1 MLVPKYS
8 LHFPLLCIVVNYYK
22 LFSGNFVDNVF
33 KQLNGNEVNY
43 CSNQVVS
50 RVVDDLLP
58 AASDQTVLNLIEH
71 FEKDLRPICC
81 DQFASHV
88 LQQLLHIATYRAYKN
103 VFILYL

>member
-1 MLVPKYS
+1 MNCYLISKI
-8 LHFPLLCIVVNYYK
+8 LLT
-22 LFSGNFVDNVF
+22 GNFVDNVF
-33 KQLNGNEVNY
+33 KQLDGNEVNY

-58 AASDQTVLNLIEH
+58 EASDQTVLNLIGH

-88 LQQLLHIATYRAYKN
+88 LQQLLHVATYRAHN
-103 VFILYL
+103 VCIPTSFISIK

>member
-1 MLVPKYS
+1 M
-8 LHFPLLCIVVNYYK
+8 
-22 LFSGNFVDNVF
+22 DNVF

-58 AASDQTVLNLIEH
+58 QASDTTVLNLIEH
-71 FEKDLRPICC
+71 FEKDLRPICS

-88 LQQLLHIATYRAYKN
+88 LQQLLHVATYRAYK
-103 VFILYL
+103 VFIN

>member
-1 MLVPKYS
+1 MK
-8 LHFPLLCIVVNYYK
+8 K
-22 LFSGNFVDNVF
+22 LFIGIFVDNVF
-33 KQLNGNEVNY
+33 KQLSGNEVNY

-58 AASDQTVLNLIEH
+58 NASDLTVLNLIEH

-88 LQQLLHIATYRAYKN
+88 LQQLLHVATYRAYN
-103 VFILYL
+103 VIYLNLFFIIYLNLKVKLYMK

>member
-1 MLVPKYS
+1 MLQLKYYIKYIKKK
-8 LHFPLLCIVVNYYK
+8 FTGI
-22 LFSGNFVDNVF
+22 FVDNVF

-58 AASDQTVLNLIEH
+58 SASDQTVLNLIKH
-71 FEKDLRPICC
+71 FEIDLRPICC

-88 LQQLLHIATYRAYKN
+88 LQQLLHVAIYRAYK
-103 VFILYL
+103 VFIFL

>member
-1 MLVPKYS
+1 MNGCYFLAI
-8 LHFPLLCIVVNYYK
+8 LLNLLKC
-22 LFSGNFVDNVF
+22 FAGNFVDNVF

-58 AASDQTVLNLIEH
+58 QASDMTVFNLIEH
-71 FEKDLRPICC
+71 FEKDLRPICS

-88 LQQLLHIATYRAYKN
+88 LQQLLHVATYRAYK
-103 VFILYL
+103 VFIH

>member
-1 MLVPKYS
+1 M
-8 LHFPLLCIVVNYYK
+8 FNIVQIKVFI
-22 LFSGNFVDNVF
+22 LGNFVDNVF

-58 AASDQTVLNLIEH
+58 EASDQTVFNLIEH
-71 FEKDLRPICC
+71 FEKDLRLICC

-88 LQQLLHIATYRAYKN
+88 LQQLLYVATYRAYN
-103 VFILYL
+103 VFIL